1 MISFPIPFSLCFT
14 VFPVVAGLLIGL
26 WIIMWRTVRAAY
38 VGQFGRRPRHRL
50 LKILLVETKK
60 GGGYTAV
67 PTSGHSNHQP
77 QNSIHMAPS

>member
-1 MISFPIPFSLCFT
+1 
-14 VFPVVAGLLIGL
+14 VVAGLLIGL

-60 GGGYTAV
+60 GGSYTAV
-67 PTSGHSNHQP
+67 PTSGHSMPTSGHSNHQP
-77 QNSIHMAPS
+77 QNSIQMAPS

>member
-1 MISFPIPFSLCFT
+1 

-26 WIIMWRTVRAAY
+26 WIIMWRAVRAAY

-50 LKILLVETKK
+50 LKVLLVDTNNGG

-67 PTSGHSNHQP
+67 PSSSTSGGVSHHQ
-77 QNSIHMAPS
+77 QQLNKIQQSPS